1 MTAAAGPTRVLGLDA
16 VRGLAILMM
25 CLSGIVPRWL
35 PNWMYHGYYPQRLR
49 DADGIWQPVYH
60 PWTFWT
66 GSAFTWVDWVFPMFL
81 FAMGAAIP
89 LAMAGRLKRGVSR
102 LALVRGTFVRF
113 AILLVFAVYVQQITP
128 HYVGTAD
135 PSGITAVDYL
145 LALAGFALLFPCLM
159 RLPRTTPPKVAIGV
173 RIAGVVLAIG
183 LVALIHFRRDTA
195 FNWNDKDIIILLLA
209 WMALFAGLLWVALP
223 GRWWPLRLAIGLFIA
238 YAAHHQAMSEPWRYF
253 DTPFDRQMAL
263 FNEWPHAVLNLTWL
277 IDHPG
282 FDLSPLWN
290 YTWLKFLWVVLPGTV
305 VGDRLARF
313 IADRD
318 APAEPA
324 RPLLAHAALHLLAI
338 GIVLFAY
345 SARLGEL
352 IQLGG
357 TGVATRSWLIAAAAL
372 VPAIAALALV
382 RKDPSAIARLC
393 RDLSLWAIVLLM
405 LGLSCE
411 PWEGGI
417 KKGPPSTLSWYLIA
431 AALTVNLLAASV
443 VLIDASKRGRF
454 WLGWLV
460 LNGQNPMLAYVGIR
474 NLLDPA
480 VKFPIFAP
488 LRGTNAPDSV
498 EGVVVHDLID
508 HNGSDPDSPTRW
520 LVLIWALLKTAAL
533 AAVVAVATQR
543 RLVWRS

>member
-1 MTAAAGPTRVLGLDA
+1 MTATAGPTRVLGLDA

-25 CLSGIVPRWL
+25 CLSGIAPRWL
-35 PNWMYHGYYPQRLR
+35 PNWMYHGYYPQRLP
-49 DADGIWQPVYH
+49 DKQGVWVPVDN
-60 PWTFWT
+60 PWAFWT
-66 GSAFTWVDWVFPMFL
+66 GASFTWVDWVFPMFL

-113 AILLVFAVYVQQITP
+113 GILLLFAVYVLQIAPTYIGKGQP
-128 HYVGTAD
+128 PGVTG
-135 PSGITAVDYL
+135 VDYL

-159 RLPRTTPPKVAIGV
+159 RLPRETPPKVALGV
-173 RIAGVVLAIG
+173 RAAGVVLAIG
-183 LVALIHFRRDTA
+183 LVALIHLRRDTP

-209 WMALFAGLLWVALP
+209 WTALFSGLLWVALP
-223 GRWWPLRLAIGLFIA
+223 GRWWPLRLAIGLAIA
-238 YAAHHQAMSEPWRYF
+238 WLAHHQAMKPEWRLLGE
-253 DTPFDRQMAL
+253 AL
-263 FNEWPHAVLNLTWL
+263 NPLMPVLNDAPRAALNFTWL
-277 IDHPG
+277 IDHPS
-282 FDLSPLWN
+282 LNLAVLWDF
-290 YTWLKFLWVVLPGTV
+290 TWLKFLWVVIPGTV

-313 IADRD
+313 VADSD

-324 RPLLAHAALHLLAI
+324 RPLLAHAGLHLLAI
-338 GIVLFAY
+338 GLVLFAY

-352 IQLGG
+352 IDLPG
-357 TGVATRSWLIAAAAL
+357 TGLVTRSWLVAAAAL
-372 VPAIAALALV
+372 ILMAAAFAIV
-382 RKDPSAIARLC
+382 RKDSSAIGRLC
-393 RDLSLWAIVLLM
+393 RDLSLWAIVLFAV
-405 LGLSCE
+405 GLACE

-417 KKGPPSTLSWYLIA
+417 KKGPPATLSWYLIA
-431 AALTVNLLAASV
+431 AALTVNLLAASI

-488 LRGTNAPDSV
+488 LREAGAPGSV
-498 EGVVVHDLID
+498 EGVVVQDIID
-508 HNGSDPDSPTRW
+508 HDGADPDSPTRW

-543 RLVWRS
+543 RLIWRS